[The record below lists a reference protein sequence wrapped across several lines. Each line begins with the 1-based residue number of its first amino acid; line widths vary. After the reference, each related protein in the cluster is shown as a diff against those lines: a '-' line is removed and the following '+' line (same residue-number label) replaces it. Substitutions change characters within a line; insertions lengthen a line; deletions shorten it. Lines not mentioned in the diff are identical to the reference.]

1 MRLYASDAGAVIT
14 DLTSRRDISLVG
26 GSTYITYDLGE
37 RATSYEI
44 SLPYPN
50 GYYSARL
57 HNLTEKKTDRAGV
70 TLFAP
75 QATSD
80 DGSPIVDLPTRI
92 RLPIY
97 SSRNYKITDI
107 LTDLSTASI
116 SIDPDLATDADNN
129 GIFDDDFASS
139 GAGFSISSQEISF

>member
-26 GSTYITYDLGE
+26 GSTYITHDLGDK
-37 RATSYEI
+37 ANSYEV
-44 SLPYPN
+44 SLPYAN
-50 GYYSARL
+50 GYYYARL
-57 HNLTEKKTDRAGV
+57 QNLTEKKTDRAGV
-70 TLFAP
+70 ILFAP

-80 DGSPIVDLPTRI
+80 DGEPIVDLPTRI

-97 SSRNYKITDI
+97 SSRSYRITDI
-107 LTDLSTASI
+107 LTDLSAASI
-116 SIDPDLATDADNN
+116 TIDPDLATDTDNN

-139 GAGFSISSQEISF
+139 GP